1 MATAMAFPEAKRG
14 RGNIDPSKCDSESH
28 FSQKT
33 LERARYV
40 LRNSPMV
47 EGDRYPRRCL
57 STNVHRRHLTK
68 GQQAMAVALAYPES
82 KQGKRNKETSGLNHE
97 VEESYIRRARFVLR
111 HCLDKAEEVLLNSNY
126 PLTKA
131 YHDSSRPYREGSI
144 IPFPVVAFS
153 RLYRV
158 AASRRHSSAMP
169 RAHSRNSA
177 LARYGYRG

>member
-1 MATAMAFPEAKRG
+1 MAYAKNFPEGEKGG
-14 RGNIDPSKCDSESH
+14 RGNKLSRNRES
-28 FSQKT
+28 
-33 LERARYV
+33 
-40 LRNSPMV
+40 
-47 EGDRYPRRCL
+47 L
-57 STNVHRRHLTK
+57 SGQDEPLTRIEK
-68 GQQAMAVALAYPES
+68 NNISL
-82 KQGKRNKETSGLNHE
+82 
-97 VEESYIRRARFVLR
+97 ARFVLR

-131 YHDSSRPYREGSI
+131 YHDSSRPYREWSI